1 LTRFEE
7 SKSLHVWQ
15 ETRHNYTSDK
25 EDTIVKIALSIICI
39 SIFCVSF
46 RGIIGYGRMIE
57 TDKPDHKEIKKNL
70 YIVGGI
76 IAILALLLLVLIN
89 IYGF

>member
-1 LTRFEE
+1 M
-7 SKSLHVWQ
+7 WQ
-15 ETRHNYTSDK
+15 ETRHNYKLVEEEIT
-25 EDTIVKIALSIICI
+25 VKIALSIICI

-57 TDKPDHKEIKKNL
+57 TDKPGHKEIKKNL
-70 YIVGGI
+70 NIVGSI

-89 IYGF
+89 IYVV

>member
-1 LTRFEE
+1 L
-7 SKSLHVWQ
+7 WQ
-15 ETRHNYTSDK
+15 EIRHNHNPPK
-25 EDTIVKIALSIICI
+25 EENFMKITLSIICI

-57 TDKPDHKEIKKNL
+57 SEKPNHKEIKKNL
-70 YIVGGI
+70 NIVGGI

>member
-1 LTRFEE
+1 M
-7 SKSLHVWQ
+7 
-15 ETRHNYTSDK
+15 
-25 EDTIVKIALSIICI
+25 KITLSILCI

-57 TDKPDHKEIKKNL
+57 SGKPDYKEIKKNL
-70 YIVGGI
+70 NIVGGI
-76 IAILALLLLVLIN
+76 IALLALLLLVLIN

>member
-1 LTRFEE
+1 M
-7 SKSLHVWQ
+7 
-15 ETRHNYTSDK
+15 
-25 EDTIVKIALSIICI
+25 IA
-39 SIFCVSF
+39 
-46 RGIIGYGRMIE
+46 

-70 YIVGGI
+70 NIVGGI

>member
-1 LTRFEE
+1 L
-7 SKSLHVWQ
+7 WQ
-15 ETRHNYTSDK
+15 EIRHNYKPVK
-25 EDTIVKIALSIICI
+25 EENIVKIALSIICI

-70 YIVGGI
+70 NIVGGI

-89 IYGF
+89 IHGF

>member
-1 LTRFEE
+1 L
-7 SKSLHVWQ
+7 WQ
-15 ETRHNYTSDK
+15 EIRHNYKPVEK
-25 EDTIVKIALSIICI
+25 ENLMKIALSIICI

-70 YIVGGI
+70 DIVGGI
-76 IAILALLLLVLIN
+76 VAILALLLLVLIN
-89 IYGF
+89 I

>member
-1 LTRFEE
+1 L
-7 SKSLHVWQ
+7 WQ
-15 ETRHNYTSDK
+15 EIRHNYKPVEK
-25 EDTIVKIALSIICI
+25 ENLMKIALSIICI

-57 TDKPDHKEIKKNL
+57 NDMPNPKEIKKNL
-70 YIVGGI
+70 EIVGGI

-89 IYGF
+89 IHTF

>member
-1 LTRFEE
+1 MRFLG
-7 SKSLHVWQ
+7 KNQNCRLWQ
-15 ETRHNYTSDK
+15 EIKQNHKPVEK
-25 EDTIVKIALSIICI
+25 ENLMKITLSIICI

-57 TDKPDHKEIKKNL
+57 SDKPDHKEIKKNL
-70 YIVGGI
+70 NVVGGI

>member
-1 LTRFEE
+1 M
-7 SKSLHVWQ
+7 
-15 ETRHNYTSDK
+15 
-25 EDTIVKIALSIICI
+25 KITLSIICI

-57 TDKPDHKEIKKNL
+57 TDRPDYKEIKNNL
-70 YIVGGI
+70 NIVGGI

-89 IYGF
+89 LYGLK

>member
-1 LTRFEE
+1 MFPKEKKRKPNLKLVKGLTKEE
-7 SKSLHVWQ
+7 
-15 ETRHNYTSDK
+15 N
-25 EDTIVKIALSIICI
+25 IVKIALSIICI

-70 YIVGGI
+70 DIVGGI
-76 IAILALLLLVLIN
+76 VAILALLLLVLIN
-89 IYGF
+89 IYSF

>member
-1 LTRFEE
+1 MFPKEKKRKPNLKLVKGLTKEE
-7 SKSLHVWQ
+7 
-15 ETRHNYTSDK
+15 N
-25 EDTIVKIALSIICI
+25 IVKIALSIICI

-70 YIVGGI
+70 DIVGGI
-76 IAILALLLLVLIN
+76 VAILALLLLVLIN
-89 IYGF
+89 I